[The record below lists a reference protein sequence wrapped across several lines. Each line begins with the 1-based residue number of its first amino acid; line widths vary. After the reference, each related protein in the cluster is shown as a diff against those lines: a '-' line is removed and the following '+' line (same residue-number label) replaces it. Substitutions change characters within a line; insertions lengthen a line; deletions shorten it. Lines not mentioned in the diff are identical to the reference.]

1 MEEIASVSP
10 RNDNLLSAFLEL
22 IKPLVLSR
30 YLYVKFC
37 DMEYG
42 DLVHEIILE
51 HVRRKL
57 SRDYK
62 EIGINR
68 AGEKKVEHKG
78 HFPDMVLGNHGMT
91 LALLEVE
98 TADSISEKR
107 AAERWKTLSEL
118 GVKLI
123 LMVPRDMKVKATE
136 LLWAKGIM
144 GKISLGTYEI
154 AVTMP

>member
-1 MEEIASVSP
+1 
-10 RNDNLLSAFLEL
+10 
-22 IKPLVLSR
+22 
-30 YLYVKFC
+30 
-37 DMEYG
+37 MEYA
-42 DLVHEIILE
+42 DLIHEIILE
-51 HVRRKL
+51 QVRRKL

-68 AGEKKVEHKG
+68 AGEKKVEYKG
-78 HFPDMVLGNHGMT
+78 YYPDMVLGNHGMT

-98 TADSISEKR
+98 TADSISEKG
-107 AAERWKTLSEL
+107 AERWKTFSEL

-144 GKISLGTYEI
+144 GNVSMGTYEI

>member
-1 MEEIASVSP
+1 
-10 RNDNLLSAFLEL
+10 
-22 IKPLVLSR
+22 LSR

-37 DMEYG
+37 DMEYS
-42 DLVHEIILE
+42 DLIHEIILE
-51 HVRRKL
+51 QVRRKL
-57 SRDYK
+57 SKDYK

-68 AGEKKVEHKG
+68 AGEKKVEYKG
-78 HFPDMVLGNHGMT
+78 HYPDMVLGNHGMT

-98 TADSISEKR
+98 TADSISEKGT
-107 AAERWKTLSEL
+107 ERWKTLSEL

-123 LMVPRDMKVKATE
+123 LMVPKDMKVKATE

-144 GKISLGTYEI
+144 GNVSMGTYEI

>member
-10 RNDNLLSAFLEL
+10 RNDNLLSAFLGL

-42 DLVHEIILE
+42 ELIHEIILE
-51 HVRRKL
+51 QVRRKL

-78 HFPDMVLGNHGMT
+78 HFPDMVLSNHGMT

-98 TADSISEKR
+98 TADSISEKG
-107 AAERWKTLSEL
+107 AERWKTLSEL

-123 LMVPRDMKVKATE
+123 VMVPKDMKVKATE

-144 GKISLGTYEI
+144 GNVSMGTYEI